1 MDANGRD
8 VRSDGGAGGVDWAG
22 RRQAERQLHGG
33 RSLRKDRYSRIV
45 GGMGVSGGGDVARN
59 ELAEPGDGGRRGQRG
74 RRAAGG
80 GPCAP
85 FELVCKVA
93 CASCGVKSTDEKDS
107 RHFDEAESCWRLAS
121 REKDKRALYLP
132 MFVCGN
138 HRMIRPS
145 SFHRL

>member
-59 ELAEPGDGGRRGQRG
+59 ELAEPGDGGRRSQHG
-74 RRAAGG
+74 RSEAAGG
-80 GPCAP
+80 GRESVRT
-85 FELVCKVA
+85 FRTRMQGRVRELQ
-93 CASCGVKSTDEKDS
+93 GEI
-107 RHFDEAESCWRLAS
+107 H
-121 REKDKRALYLP
+121 
-132 MFVCGN
+132 
-138 HRMIRPS
+138 
-145 SFHRL
+145 